1 MVRRKF
7 DSKMCKFLRNFREEC
22 TEFFVFYMEF
32 SSNQF
37 FKRKNSIPY
46 KIYISGLDIPHVDV
60 VVNYDVPT
68 QSKDYIHRVGRT
80 ARAGR
85 AGISLTIVTQYDVEL
100 YQRIERLIGKKLPP
114 YEINHDD
121 VMILVERV
129 NEAMR
134 YAVQVNFYTTN
145 WNLDFYGFRRFL
157 FLHFNRF

>member
-1 MVRRKF
+1 M
-7 DSKMCKFLRNFREEC
+7 
-22 TEFFVFYMEF
+22 
-32 SSNQF
+32 
-37 FKRKNSIPY
+37 
-46 KIYISGLDIPHVDV
+46 

-100 YQRIERLIGKKLPP
+100 FQRIERLIGKKLPTFS
-114 YEINHDD
+114 INHDD

-134 YAVQVNFYTTN
+134 YAVQVRS
-145 WNLDFYGFRRFL
+145 LQ
-157 FLHFNRF
+157 